1 MTPEDLYSIRVNL
14 LGLGVEEF
22 ASLLGVH
29 RRTVYCWETG
39 RNEIPGSV
47 SLLLTFARAVPEVR
61 QMLLERVRRHALNQA

>member
-1 MTPEDLYSIRVNL
+1 MTPEDLYRTRLNL

-39 RNEIPGSV
+39 RNEIPVAV
-47 SLLLTFARAVPEVR
+47 SLLLTFAGAVPEVR
-61 QMLLERVRRHALNQA
+61 KMLLERVKYHA